1 MPFTWNDVIW
11 IINYPTEML
20 LAFLVFFIPLRKKK
34 HGWLFASLCFILIVA
49 IAFLRKFLPYNGGY
63 WDIFYYLLVI
73 VLIYLACHFS
83 MEHESWITSLFL
95 AAMVVAVQHLS
106 YKITD
111 GVALLIDPGILRS
124 KLSFPIG
131 YGIQIATEAIFYFLV
146 IRKYPDDIQAE
157 NSTANIV
164 GLFILL
170 ISGVVINI
178 ITYDLFF
185 MDIENGR
192 LISFFVNLLEI
203 LTTVLI
209 ILFLNTSAISTRV
222 KEENAMLKM
231 ISEKERERYELAKI
245 TIDEI
250 NIKYHDLKHALKK
263 HDLDEGEEK
272 EIKETLTNYK
282 SIVQTS
288 NRGLNVVI
296 YEYQLKCIS
305 KDIELICLLDGDTL
319 SFMKS
324 HHVYSLLS
332 NLLDNSIEAVEKLD
346 KDKRRINLKINKA
359 GNNTFIALSN
369 YVEKPVEIHGHFS
382 PTTKK
387 DHTKHGYGMRSIEQ
401 IVRRYDGEMSIE
413 NKGHQFVTKIMLPSE

>member
-11 IINYPTEML
+11 IINYPMEML
-20 LAFLVFFIPLRKKK
+20 LAFLVFFIPLKKKK
-34 HGWLFASLCFILIVA
+34 HGWLFASLCFLGIVA
-49 IAFLRKFLPYNGGY
+49 VAFLRKFLPYNGGY

-73 VLIYLACHFS
+73 GIVYLACLFS
-83 MEHESWITSLFL
+83 IEQESWITSLFL

-111 GVALLIDPGILRS
+111 GVVLLINPNILKS

-131 YGIQIATEAIFYFLV
+131 YSIQLATEAIFYFLV
-146 IRKYPDDIQAE
+146 IRKYPDDIRAE

-185 MDIENGR
+185 MDIENGK
-192 LISFFVNLLEI
+192 LISFFVNFLEI
-203 LTTVLI
+203 LTTLLI
-209 ILFLNTSAISTRV
+209 ILFLHASAISTRV

-250 NIKYHDLKHALKK
+250 NIKYHDLKHALKR

-332 NLLDNSIEAVEKLD
+332 NLIDNSIEAVEHLS
-346 KDKRRINLKINKA
+346 KDKRRIHLKINKV
-359 GNNTFIALSN
+359 GSNTIISLSN
-369 YVEKPVEIHGHFS
+369 YVDKPVDIHGHLL

-387 DHTKHGYGMRSIEQ
+387 DHAKHGYGMRSVEA
-401 IVRRYDGEMSIE
+401 IVERYDGEMTIE
-413 NKGHQFVTKIMLPSE
+413 NKNQQFITKIMLPSE

>member
-34 HGWLFASLCFILIVA
+34 HGWLFASLCFIAIVA

-192 LISFFVNLLEI
+192 LISFFVNL
-203 LTTVLI
+203 
-209 ILFLNTSAISTRV
+209 R
-222 KEENAMLKM
+222 
-231 ISEKERERYELAKI
+231 
-245 TIDEI
+245 
-250 NIKYHDLKHALKK
+250 
-263 HDLDEGEEK
+263 
-272 EIKETLTNYK
+272 
-282 SIVQTS
+282 
-288 NRGLNVVI
+288 
-296 YEYQLKCIS
+296 
-305 KDIELICLLDGDTL
+305 
-319 SFMKS
+319 
-324 HHVYSLLS
+324 
-332 NLLDNSIEAVEKLD
+332 
-346 KDKRRINLKINKA
+346 
-359 GNNTFIALSN
+359 NNF
-369 YVEKPVEIHGHFS
+369 F
-382 PTTKK
+382 
-387 DHTKHGYGMRSIEQ
+387 
-401 IVRRYDGEMSIE
+401 
-413 NKGHQFVTKIMLPSE
+413 

>member
-11 IINYPTEML
+11 IINYPMEML
-20 LAFLVFFIPLRKKK
+20 LAFLLFFIPLKKK
-34 HGWLFASLCFILIVA
+34 KYGWLFMALFFSLIVA
-49 IAFLRKFLPYNGGY
+49 AAFLRKFLPYNGGY
-63 WDIFYYLLVI
+63 WDIFFYLLVI
-73 VLIYLACHFS
+73 AIIYLACHFTIQQ
-83 MEHESWITSLFL
+83 ESWITSLFL

-111 GVALLIDPGILRS
+111 GVILLIDPNIL
-124 KLSFPIG
+124 KTHLSFPIG
-131 YGIQIATEAIFYFLV
+131 YGVQFATEAIFYFAV
-146 IRKYPDDIQAE
+146 IRNYPEDIRAE
-157 NSTANIV
+157 NSTANII

-185 MDIENGR
+185 MDVEKGR

-203 LTTVLI
+203 LTTLLI
-209 ILFLNTSAISTRV
+209 ILFLHTSAISTRI
-222 KEENAMLKM
+222 KEENAMLKL
-231 ISEKERERYELAKI
+231 ISEKEKERYELAKI

-250 NIKYHDLKHALKK
+250 NIKYHDLKHALKRE
-263 HDLDEGEEK
+263 DLDEGMEK

-332 NLLDNSIEAVEKLD
+332 NLIDNSIEAVEHLS
-346 KDKRRINLKINKA
+346 KDKRRIHLKINKV
-359 GNNTFIALSN
+359 GSNTIISLSN
-369 YVEKPVEIHGHFS
+369 YVAKPVDIHGHLV

-387 DHTKHGYGMRSIEQ
+387 DHAKHGYGMRSVEA
-401 IVRRYDGEMSIE
+401 IVERYDGEMTIE
-413 NKGHQFVTKIMLPSE
+413 NKNQQFITKIMLPSE